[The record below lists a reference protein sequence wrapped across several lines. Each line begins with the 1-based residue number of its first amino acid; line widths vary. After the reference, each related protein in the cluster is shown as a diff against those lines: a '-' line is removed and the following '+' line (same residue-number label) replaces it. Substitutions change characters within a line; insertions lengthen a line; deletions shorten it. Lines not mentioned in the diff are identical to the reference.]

1 MIEVSREL
9 AGLALAVSTALLVLL
24 VLALY
29 SRQRLAAR
37 GSQQLAERT
46 AELEGRAAELRDLEE
61 RSRRRIAELEEDTAE
76 ARRRI
81 SEQERYTKLIS
92 HDLKIPLIAIHG
104 FLGLLQQD
112 ALAGDAARLRK
123 DVERIQ
129 GLVGKMAGLLDRL
142 LGLSRIG
149 HEVESPEEV
158 PLAELAREAVEMV
171 TSQIAN
177 RRIEVAIA
185 PDLPVVWGDR
195 RRLLEVLQ
203 NLIENAAKFMGPQPQ
218 PRLEIG
224 WEARGEPV
232 YTVRDNGI
240 GIEERHHR
248 QIFGLFERL
257 DQAKEGHG
265 IGLAL
270 VQRIVE
276 AHGGRAWVESEGAG
290 TGSTFCFTLA
300 PKRVAEDDWD
310 TKPGVE
316 IREG

>member
-37 GSQQLAERT
+37 GSQQLAEKT
-46 AELEGRAAELRDLEE
+46 AELEGRTAELRDLEE
-61 RSRRRIAELEEDTAE
+61 RSRRRVAELEEENAK

-158 PLAELAREAVEMV
+158 SLAEMAREAVERV

-224 WEARGEPV
+224 WEARPEPV

-300 PKRVAEDDWD
+300 PKPEGEDDWE

-316 IREG
+316 TREG